1 MRTTYRPASRITSIM
16 AGLTVS
22 LASLVAVVPPAASAQ
37 TRAAASKTAVHRAI
51 TIVERITPSSK
62 LAPDGQK
69 YDAFSQ
75 PFLTVYAGQRVT
87 ITFENY
93 DTAQHSFTV
102 PQLGISETFKGA
114 PHDGAVAT
122 KTVTLTFAH
131 AGVYHWKCVFPCD
144 GYSMT
149 NQGYMTGT
157 ITVLR

>member
-1 MRTTYRPASRITSIM
+1 MRTTYRPASRLTSIA

-22 LASLVAVVPPAASAQ
+22 LASLVAVAPPVASAQ
-37 TRAAASKTAVHRAI
+37 TRATASKAAAHRAI

-62 LAPDGQK
+62 LAPDDQK

-102 PQLGISETFKGA
+102 PQLGISEIFKGA
-114 PHDGAVAT
+114 VRDGAVAT

-131 AGVYHWKCVFPCD
+131 PGTYHWKCVFPCD